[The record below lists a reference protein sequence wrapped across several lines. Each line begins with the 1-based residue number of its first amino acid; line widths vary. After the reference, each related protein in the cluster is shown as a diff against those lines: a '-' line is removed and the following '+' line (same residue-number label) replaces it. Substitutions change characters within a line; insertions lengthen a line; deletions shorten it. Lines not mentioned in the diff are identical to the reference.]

1 MTPSQCR
8 AARGLVN
15 MSQSQLGFAAVVPLG
30 TIIDFEA
37 EATLLKDDDLDAL
50 QDVLER
56 AGVEFIEGERP
67 GVRLRK

>member
-1 MTPSQCR
+1 
-8 AARGLVN
+8 

-30 TIIDFEA
+30 AIVDFEA

-56 AGVEFIEGERP
+56 AGVEFIEG
-67 GVRLRK
+67 GVRLRKG